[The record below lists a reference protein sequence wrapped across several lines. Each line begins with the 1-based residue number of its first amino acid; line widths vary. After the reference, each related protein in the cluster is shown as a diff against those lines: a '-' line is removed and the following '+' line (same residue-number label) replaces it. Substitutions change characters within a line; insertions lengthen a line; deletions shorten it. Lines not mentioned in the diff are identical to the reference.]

1 MALFAVMHLPFAV
14 VSLDGAGAGAG
25 AGLCGTAAHSGSLL
39 QIACFLLLKPVI
51 ASKPFAT

>member
-1 MALFAVMHLPFAV
+1 MHLPFAV
-14 VSLDGAGAGAG
+14 VSLDGAGG
-25 AGLCGTAAHSGSLL
+25 GLRGTAAHSGSLL

>member
-1 MALFAVMHLPFAV
+1 MHLPFAV
-14 VSLDGAGAGAG
+14 VSLDGAGAG